1 MLLDCADLQEIS
13 DEHYKAESSK
23 ALFETIPD
31 SYIKYAFTRSRKLL
45 YDMNGQYFYANPHL
59 K

>member
-13 DEHYKAESSK
+13 DEHYKAEFSK

-31 SYIKYAFTRSRKLL
+31 SYVKYV
-45 YDMNGQYFYANPHL
+45 FYEKP
-59 K
+59 